1 MKGRPLSSDLNNES
15 SSNGWNQG
23 RASTSEQMKPEAL
36 KLRGSKELAIFS
48 EDQGDNDTGVR
59 DSGVRL
65 MASSDQ
71 VTLYLIGQG

>member
-1 MKGRPLSSDLNNES
+1 MKGRPLSAGLNNES

-48 EDQGDNDTGVR
+48 EDLGDNDTGVR